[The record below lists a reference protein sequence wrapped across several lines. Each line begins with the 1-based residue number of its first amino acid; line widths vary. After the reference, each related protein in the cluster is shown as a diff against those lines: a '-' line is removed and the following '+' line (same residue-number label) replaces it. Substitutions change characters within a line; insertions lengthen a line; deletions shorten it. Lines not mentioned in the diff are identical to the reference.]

1 MKKNHRKFLNELQLS
16 FGLFDAETFTGSFK
30 EFEDIFSP
38 AALLLHFQPD
48 GIISLE
54 DFDYLLAINYKQQ
67 LCGYYKVS
75 IFDFSNEIELHAG
88 FCSNSPFLN
97 RSYFQLTKQF
107 VTAIAEQFPAY
118 DISVW
123 VDPQNTKIK
132 PLLQFVGF
140 KKSELKMQ
148 DLAYENYRLNN
159 LTKHR
164 VNSNP

>member
-1 MKKNHRKFLNELQLS
+1 MKKNNRKFLNELRIS
-16 FGLFDAETFTGSFK
+16 FGQFTTETFTGSLK
-30 EFEDIFSP
+30 KFEHIFTP
-38 AALLLHFQPD
+38 AALLMHFQPD

-54 DFDYLLAINYKQQ
+54 GFDHLLAINYKQQ

-88 FCSNSPFLN
+88 ISLNSPFLN

-107 VTAIAEQFPAY
+107 VTAIAEQFPTY

-123 VDPQNTKIK
+123 VDPQNSKIK

-148 DLAYENYRLNN
+148 GLNYENYRFRTNN
-159 LTKHR
+159 
-164 VNSNP
+164 